1 MKLPAKRCIVVGIG
15 NPLLKDNRA
24 GIEVVEA
31 LKACNASVETATL
44 PKVGIDVLETI
55 LGYDQAV
62 IVDVC
67 QTGMPP
73 GTVLEMTPEEMFDR
87 PLDGHCQATRLVSAL
102 KTGQIAYPEM
112 MPADLKIVLL
122 EAEDMSSFSTRCT
135 PVVSHAVD
143 EVVSRIHAAHA

>member
-1 MKLPAKRCIVVGIG
+1 MKRSTRRCIVVGIG

-31 LKACNASVETATL
+31 LKASKASVETATL
-44 PKVGIDVLETI
+44 PGVGRDVLETI

-62 IVDVC
+62 IVDAC
-67 QTGMPP
+67 QTGMQP
-73 GTVLEMTPEEMFDR
+73 GTVLEMTPEEMYDHPFSSLGEADR
-87 PLDGHCQATRLVSAL
+87 LGSTL
-102 KTGQIAYPEM
+102 KTGQIAYREM
-112 MPADLKIVLL
+112 MPSDLKIVLV

-143 EVVSRIHAAHA
+143 EVVSRIQAAHA